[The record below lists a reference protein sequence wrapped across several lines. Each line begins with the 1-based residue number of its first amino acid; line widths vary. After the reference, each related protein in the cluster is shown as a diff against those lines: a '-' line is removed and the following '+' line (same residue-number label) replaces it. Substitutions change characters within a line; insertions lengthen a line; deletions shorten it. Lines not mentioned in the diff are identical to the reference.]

1 MTKQRKV
8 TPEDIEAAIASEY
21 YFTAEHGVEGA
32 MGRLELHARHPGDG
46 PTGTLSQVTFCVLV
60 LRNGTK
66 ISGVNYGSIDPA
78 QHSAEDGRK
87 YARENA
93 IEQIWPLLGYEL
105 RTKLLAQQGCLF

>member
-1 MTKQRKV
+1 MTGQRKI
-8 TPEDIEAAIASEY
+8 TPEDVEAAIASEY
-21 YFTAEHGVEGA
+21 YFTAAEGLA
-32 MGRLELHARHPGDG
+32 GLGPKALE
-46 PTGTLSQVTFCVLV
+46 QVTFCVLV

-93 IEQIWPLLGYEL
+93 IKQIWPLLGYEL

>member
-1 MTKQRKV
+1 MIEQRKI

-21 YFTAEHGVEGA
+21 YFTAAEGLA
-32 MGRLELHARHPGDG
+32 GLGPKALE
-46 PTGTLSQVTFCVLV
+46 QVTFCVLV

-87 YARENA
+87 YARGNA

>member
-1 MTKQRKV
+1 MIEQRKV
-8 TPEDIEAAIASEY
+8 TLEDIESNILAEY
-21 YFTAEHGVEGA
+21 YFTAAEGLR
-32 MGRLELHARHPGDG
+32 GSCNGYELLDKVYEALD
-46 PTGTLSQVTFCVLV
+46 QVTFCVLV

>member
-1 MTKQRKV
+1 MTGQHKI
-8 TPEDIEAAIASEY
+8 TLEDIEAAIASEY
-21 YFTAEHGVEGA
+21 YFTAAEGLA
-32 MGRLELHARHPGDG
+32 GLGPKALE
-46 PTGTLSQVTFCVLV
+46 QVTFCVLV